1 MNTVQGLRIVVVVSF
16 AAEPLSLM
24 ELSRAVIRSQLSQRR
39 FKDIQTLPLPKALKL
54 YLVSH

>member
-1 MNTVQGLRIVVVVSF
+1 MQGARIVVVISF
-16 AAEPLSLM
+16 PAEPLSLM
-24 ELSRAVIRSQLSQRR
+24 ELSRRVIRSQLSQRR